1 MSFLSGLIKV
11 GSWLTGAGFAAS
23 LARTAIIGYTVY
35 RLNRNLNKGNNPQSK
50 IDEGVRLQFDPSTE
64 NKVPVVYGSAF
75 TGAII
80 TDAEMSNSNKTMHFC
95 LTISEKTGQILST
108 DTASAFTFKQVYW
121 NDQLIVFKADGVTVD
136 YTQDRSGVIDRS
148 LADRVRVYCYDG
160 GSANPKALQG
170 FTATGLVNAADIM
183 PGWTAATHQMNN
195 LVFAIVRVDYDRDRN
210 VTSLGTVKFHIEN
223 SMTRPGDCLYDY
235 FTNSIYGAGVPANE
249 VDTATLAAL
258 NTYSNQSVTYTDQT
272 LGANQVLA
280 ARYRINGVLDTNQ
293 AVLDNIED
301 LASSAASW
309 ISYDVQKGQWG
320 VVINRADTAVVSF
333 DDSTILGSVA
343 INGTGIDDLYNRVK
357 ADFPNRDIRD
367 AADFITIA
375 LEEEDRNPNEY
386 ENILNISYELINE
399 PVQAELL
406 AFIELK
412 QSRVDLI
419 IRFTTDYS
427 YTTLTAG
434 DVVNVTN
441 DRIGWTNKPFRIIS
455 VNERQD
461 DSGQL
466 IVDITALEYNIDVYS
481 VADLYRF
488 ARTDQNGIVTIGS
501 IGQPGIPVVGKLEVD
516 SRPRIIVNSTSPTG
530 IVESME
536 FWRTTDVTLSESQR
550 NYTLIGTVTPTG
562 GGTFNVGQTVNFEY
576 DSQEAGNFLIKTRGA
591 NTVTVGPYSEPS
603 GIVEFAPQQTTD
615 SIGPGTIL
623 AGAAGA
629 LGALALLRLL
639 DGLFKDETGAGGLF
653 DKIFKVFKDVTG
665 VDILGDAKEGELV
678 VASEVTVK
686 NSGEE
691 VTDNVRT
698 FDFIGPLAA
707 SETNDVV
714 EIKFAP
720 GAFNKDILAWDAEQ
734 GKWRTISGCIDCDFP
749 VEPEPPAPATPCSLT
764 PASTLPANNYQLGS
778 ICVPDSAVPCVGSYF
793 ISFNINP
800 GTNTGGGSRPAIPFY
815 APLKKGVG
823 NVYLYGTDGVLEQT
837 LTESQIIIDNN
848 VVELP
853 FAARRP
859 GKDYYILIDDGLVT
873 SCTCE
878 NAAIATPTAWTFR
891 TAIRPQP
898 AYAKP
903 TPVALTAVDPVT
915 QNFAA
920 RLRVTS
926 VAPMGAGRCL
936 ANQRITITYSEN
948 ITAGSGI
955 VEIKKRSDQSTVAA
969 FPIAG
974 GSITENTVEFSDIVG
989 LTAGTDYDIIIP
1001 EGLVLTD
1008 RAAGS
1013 IFTCDVVTPVP
1024 AGPVVASDPASA
1036 GFSTV
1041 APIELVRF
1049 ETCTEP
1055 GGTAVNSN
1063 LQLIFSKPIAINQT
1077 GAALLNI
1084 YNSNGALHQAID
1096 LKGTFAS
1103 LNYGSIYGVNTTTL
1117 TVNPTVP
1124 FDGASEYYVNI
1135 ASNVI
1140 VDTECSQS
1148 WTGVTDNSSI
1158 RWRTQGIETTAPS
1171 GPIFSSVLIRF
1182 QFQRAVVPG
1191 AGKLNIIDADSGQL
1205 YTQVASNDPAIRFSN
1220 QTSV

>member
-1 MSFLSGLIKV
+1 
-11 GSWLTGAGFAAS
+11 
-23 LARTAIIGYTVY
+23 
-35 RLNRNLNKGNNPQSK
+35 
-50 IDEGVRLQFDPSTE
+50 
-64 NKVPVVYGSAF
+64 
-75 TGAII
+75 
-80 TDAEMSNSNKTMHFC
+80 
-95 LTISEKTGQILST
+95 
-108 DTASAFTFKQVYW
+108 
-121 NDQLIVFKADGVTVD
+121 
-136 YTQDRSGVIDRS
+136 
-148 LADRVRVYCYDG
+148 
-160 GSANPKALQG
+160 
-170 FTATGLVNAADIM
+170 
-183 PGWTAATHQMNN
+183 
-195 LVFAIVRVDYDRDRN
+195 LVFAIVRVDYDRDRG

-235 FTNSIYGAGVPANE
+235 FTNSIYGAGVPADE

-280 ARYRINGVLDTNQ
+280 ARYRINGVLDTTQ
-293 AVLDNIED
+293 AVLNNIED

-333 DDSTILGSVA
+333 DDSTILGSIS

-357 ADFPNRDIRD
+357 AEFPNRDIRD
-367 AADFITIA
+367 AADFVTIA
-375 LEEEDRNPNEY
+375 LEELDRNPNEY

-441 DRIGWTNKPFRIIS
+441 ARIGWTNKPFRIIS

-466 IVDITALEYNIDVYS
+466 IVDITALEYNADVYS
-481 VADLYRF
+481 VSDLYRY
-488 ARTDQNGIVTIGS
+488 ARTDQNGIITIGS

-550 NYTLIGTVTPTG
+550 NYTLIGTVTPIG
-562 GGTFNVGQTVNFEY
+562 GGTFNVGQTVTFEY

-615 SIGPGTIL
+615 SIGAGTIL
-623 AGAAGA
+623 AGAVGA
-629 LGALALLRLL
+629 LGALALLKLL
-639 DGLFKDETGAGGLF
+639 DGLFKDDTGEGGLF
-653 DKIFKVFKDVTG
+653 DKIFKVFKETTG
-665 VDILGDAKEGELV
+665 IDILGDAKEGELV

-686 NSGEE
+686 DSGQE

-698 FDFIGPLAA
+698 FDFIGPLSAA
-707 SETNDVV
+707 ENDDVV

-720 GAFNKDILAWDAEQ
+720 GKKNKDVLAWNEEAGEWQ
-734 GKWRTISGCIDCDFP
+734 TISDCIACDFP
-749 VEPEPPAPATPCSLT
+749 VVPPPPTPATPCSLVVNT
-764 PASTLPANNYQLGS
+764 TLPPNNYVLGGL
-778 ICVPDSAVPCVGSYF
+778 CVADSAVPSVGSYF
-793 ISFNINP
+793 ISFDINP
-800 GTNTGGGSRPAIPFY
+800 GTNTGGSPRPAIPFY

-853 FAARRP
+853 FAPRMP
-859 GKDYYILIDDGLVT
+859 GKDYYILLDDGLVT
-873 SCTCE
+873 SCSCE
-878 NAAIATPTAWTFR
+878 NAAIASPTVWTFKTSLRTQTAYNKLTPTA
-891 TAIRPQP
+891 
-898 AYAKP
+898 
-903 TPVALTAVDPVT
+903 LTEIDSVN

-920 RLRVTS
+920 RLRVTGVS
-926 VAPMGAGRCL
+926 PTGGGQCL
-936 ANQRITITYSEN
+936 GSQRLSITYSEN
-948 ITAGSGI
+948 IKAGAGL
-955 VEIKKRSDQSTVAA
+955 VEIKQRSTGTTVTS

-974 GSITENTVEFSDIVG
+974 GSISENTVEFTEIIGLAAGTEYDIV
-989 LTAGTDYDIIIP
+989 IP

-1008 RAAGS
+1008 RQAGS
-1013 IFTCDVVTPVP
+1013 VFTCDAITPIP
-1024 AGPVVASDPASA
+1024 EGPVVSSDAATA
-1036 GFSTV
+1036 GFSTEP
-1041 APIELVRF
+1041 AIELLKF
-1049 ETCTEP
+1049 ETCTVP
-1055 GGTAVNSN
+1055 GGTTVNSN
-1063 LQLIFSKPIAINQT
+1063 LQLIFNKPIAINQS
-1077 GAALLNI
+1077 APAILSI

-1103 LNYGSIYGVNTTTL
+1103 LKYGSIYGVSTSTL
-1117 TVNPTVP
+1117 TINPTRP
-1124 FDGASEYYVNI
+1124 FDGASDYYVNI
-1135 ASNVI
+1135 DGNAI
-1140 VDTECSQS
+1140 VDAVCQQS
-1148 WTGVTDNSSI
+1148 WPGVSDNDTVK
-1158 RWRTQGIETTAPS
+1158 WTTEGIEIDPPQGAVF
-1171 GPIFSSVLIRF
+1171 GSVLIRF
-1182 QFQRAVVPG
+1182 QFLRQVVPG
-1191 AGKLNIIDADSGQL
+1191 VGKLNIVDADTGQL
-1205 YTQVASNDPAIRFSN
+1205 YTQVSSNDPAIKFSN
-1220 QTSV
+1220 QPFV